1 MEESVKKL
9 FTIISLE
16 GVARGFTYL
25 AFLYVFLFLACNHDN
40 GKDGELEKIVLSPP
54 TGITAVATKNVG
66 ELELKWKNVINN
78 SGYKV
83 IYKTTGQENSIDVAK
98 DATTVTLNS
107 LQGGQEYSVQLK
119 TKGDGSKYKDSV
131 PSLVVKATP
140 KDGKMK
146 LKTPSSFTV
155 RATGEIGEV
164 ECSWEAVQY
173 VSSYVI
179 SYKKTNTQDASQT
192 QEVQNDKVEAVI
204 SSLDNNVEYSFY
216 IMAKGDGSTYL
227 DSDVSAEVKA
237 TPNNQLPPPKN
248 IRAFPLNAEGE
259 IFIKW
264 DKVSHNNGYVIKYKE
279 DSNEQ
284 TVTTEKDDFAGTL
297 KSLKAG
303 KEYSISIQTKAEAS
317 YTDSAFSSVVK
328 CTTIKNTDVLNLK
341 KIEMAGQEVLQ
352 GSAFSEITIEGDGI
366 VVNRNPKDII
376 FAPTATEIEI
386 KPTFE
391 GVTPKTWSIISGT
404 GSNKK
409 ELEGNKIRF
418 VKDQFY
424 SFELVV
430 QTSSGMFVKWVF
442 SGRAIETKIDIK
454 ALYIKGD
461 CGSASIPQDD
471 ILEEITEKTTYL
483 VNPAL
488 RNEKDLSLNI
498 KKDTSLTSQNFLI
511 MLRIRDDA
519 SIEKVEFNN
528 EVVQSQIVGEDP
540 YYIKMLTPD
549 GTGKA
554 LLKLKFTLKNGSTE
568 ERSYTLTLSDKRV
581 NTDIDKVVFG
591 TEEFD
596 VVAMPSTYLTVF
608 VPEEYKGK
616 SYPVSLKFT
625 NGASYNLYFWDDTI
639 NEGGGDWKK
648 VNAGDSLAIS
658 GRKDGFMIDII
669 PEIGRGLYDWNE
681 NKIRIMTGFKDA
693 PTIDAVQDITM
704 GEDDPISIKGATT
717 QANAVEIAP
726 KDVRSIVITF
736 DANNSFDDNIGFY
749 TAKEYAKFLSLSQKD
764 RLNTEL
770 ENPTQD
776 DLKETEATEFV
787 LILTREVAEG
797 YKDVVYHVWLKK
809 KAG

>member
-1 MEESVKKL
+1 MEESMKKM
-9 FTIISLE
+9 FTIISR
-16 GVARGFTYL
+16 GGGARGFAYL
-25 AFLYVFLFLACNHDN
+25 AFLYVFLFLACNHNN

-54 TGITAVATKNVG
+54 TGITAVATENVG
-66 ELELKWKNVINN
+66 ELELKWKAVPNN
-78 SGYKV
+78 NGYKV

-98 DATTVTLNS
+98 DATTVTLNG
-107 LQGGQEYSVQLK
+107 LQGGKEYSVQLK
-119 TKGDGSKYKDSV
+119 TKGNGSKYKDSV

-140 KDGKMK
+140 KDGKTK

-155 RATGEIGEV
+155 RATGEVGEV

-179 SYKKTNTQDASQT
+179 SYKKTNTQDSSQT

-204 SSLDNNVEYSFY
+204 SSLENNVEYSFT

-227 DSDVSAEVKA
+227 DSNVSVEVKA

-248 IRAFPLNAEGE
+248 IRVFPLNAEGE

-264 DKVSHNNGYVIKYKE
+264 ESVSHNNGYVIKHKE
-279 DSNEQ
+279 GSNEQ
-284 TVTTEKDDFAGTL
+284 TVTTEKDETAGIL

-303 KEYSISIQTKAEAS
+303 TEYSISIQTKAEAS

-328 CTTIKNTDVLNLK
+328 CTTIKNTDILNLK

-352 GSAFSEITIEGDGI
+352 GSVFSETAIEGDGI
-366 VVNRNPKDII
+366 VVNRNPKDIN
-376 FAPTATEIEI
+376 FAPTSTEIEI

-391 GVTPKTWSIISGT
+391 GGTPKRWFIMSGT
-404 GSNKK
+404 GSDKK
-409 ELEGNKIRF
+409 ELKDNKIQF

-424 SFELVV
+424 SLELVV
-430 QTSSGMFVKWVF
+430 QTNNDMIIKWVF
-442 SGRAIETKIDIK
+442 SGRAIETKIDLK

-461 CGSASIPQDD
+461 CEGASIPNDD
-471 ILEEITEKTTYL
+471 DLEEITEKTTYL

-498 KKDTSLTSQNFLI
+498 KKDTSLTSQNFLV
-511 MLRIRDDA
+511 MLRIKDA
-519 SIEKVEFNN
+519 NVEKVEFNN

-554 LLKLKFTLKNGSTE
+554 LLKLKFTLKSGSTE
-568 ERSYTLTLSDKRV
+568 ERSYTLNLSDKRV
-581 NTDIDKVVFG
+581 STDIDKIVFG

-625 NGASYNLYFWDDTI
+625 NGASYNLYFWDETLD
-639 NEGGGDWKK
+639 GGNGDWKK
-648 VNAGDSLAIS
+648 VNAGDSLKIS
-658 GRKDGFMIDII
+658 GKKDGFMIDII

-681 NKIRIMTGFKDA
+681 NQVRIMTGFKDA

-717 QANAVEIAP
+717 QANAVEVAP
-726 KDVRSIVITF
+726 KDVRSIVVTF
-736 DANNSFDDNIGFY
+736 DADNSFDDDIGFY
-749 TAKEYAKFLSLSQKD
+749 TAKEYEKFLSLSQKD
-764 RLNTEL
+764 RLSAEL
-770 ENPTQD
+770 GDPTLD